1 MENSSINFE
10 SSKDIIKKNMI
21 SRVDSI
27 IDITSEDKIYK
38 YLNRD
43 DADSE
48 EKKLILNKKEED
60 KKNLKNNLSISFCI
74 FLISFLISFF
84 SFLYPVSNGIYEI
97 TMSIFASIT
106 FSYFLGMIFL
116 IIKINK
122 YGSIR
127 GNSLYASSIEL
138 RELYIKVFKD
148 NINDYLP
155 LNSEELKHLYNS
167 NEFIKAYVDK
177 NPDEIFTRYSLN
189 NVAGIKMNNLH
200 MINEFK
206 DIIDNKKML
215 IGLPEGQKIVVHN
228 SIKKEQKL

>member
-21 SRVDSI
+21 SRVESI
-27 IDITSEDKIYK
+27 DDATSKDKFFE
-38 YLNRD
+38 YLND
-43 DADSE
+43 NNISYE
-48 EKKLILNKKEED
+48 EKKIVKNKNKEDNEYFKKRNSSAKIGFIITYLICYPLCFYLFD
-60 KKNLKNNLSISFCI
+60 LKNNIS
-74 FLISFLISFF
+74 
-84 SFLYPVSNGIYEI
+84 E
-97 TMSIFASIT
+97 SIFAAILLFLCISIYT
-106 FSYFLGMIFL
+106 FVIFFRGSSGE
-116 IIKINK
+116 IKYRNQK
-122 YGSIR
+122 
-127 GNSLYASSIEL
+127 ASPEDL
-138 RELYIKVFKD
+138 KDLYIKVFKE

-155 LNSEELKHLYNS
+155 LNSEELKQLYNS

-228 SIKKEQKL
+228 LIKKEQKL